1 MLWRAGLALLLAG
14 ALSAQTIETLAKGTL
29 PEHWPTGGPN
39 CMEMQDFYIH
49 EYNQSFYILRQ
60 SGCTDYEKPFLYL
73 IFGSDQAM
81 LWDTGSRNS
90 RVREA
95 VDRLIDRWLK
105 ENKRASIPL
114 VVMHSH
120 KHGDHIWGDFQFAGR
135 PDTTL
140 VKPDLASVKDFFG
153 FQNWPEE
160 IRTFDLGGRPMD
172 LVPIP
177 GHTDDSFALYDR
189 QTGILLTGD
198 TVYPGRLYVSDFE
211 AFRSSIHRLAAFT
224 ADKPIAHVLGNHIE
238 QTTTPFVD
246 YPTGTK
252 YQPEEHE
259 LALSAGN
266 ILELDRALQAMKEPK
281 TLKLRDL
288 TISVRGPSRGRG
300 Q

>member
-1 MLWRAGLALLLAG
+1 M
-14 ALSAQTIETLAKGTL
+14 
-29 PEHWPTGGPN
+29 
-39 CMEMQDFYIH
+39 
-49 EYNQSFYILRQ
+49 
-60 SGCTDYEKPFLYL
+60 
-73 IFGSDQAM
+73 FGSDKAM

-105 ENKRASIPL
+105 ENKRTSIPL
-114 VVMHSH
+114 IVMHSH
-120 KHGDHIWGDFQFAGR
+120 KHGDHIWGDSQFADR

-140 VKPDLASVKDFFG
+140 VKPELASVKAFFG

-160 IRTFDLGGRPMD
+160 VRTFDLGGRPMD
-172 LVPIP
+172 LIPSP

-189 QTGILLTGD
+189 RTGILLTGD

-211 AFRSSIHRLAAFT
+211 AFKASIHRLAAFT

-238 QTTTPFVD
+238 QTSTPFVD

-259 LALSAGN
+259 LALSAAH
-266 ILELDRALQAMKEPK
+266 IVELDRALQSMKEPK
-281 TLKLRDL
+281 TTKLRDL
-288 TISVRGPSRGRG
+288 TISIRGPGRGRG
-300 Q
+300 